1 MLRFLWIV
9 LALAAAAVLMP
20 LGIANR
26 QPVTLVLDPFGR
38 IGTPLAVSVPLSLLL
53 FLVLLAGLLLGG
65 FATWLGQGKWRH
77 AARQKSR
84 EAFTYKAQAD
94 RLAREF
100 DPSSGAAS
108 ADTSGPRSRTARLA
122 HGR

>member
-9 LALAAAAVLMP
+9 LAIAAAAVLMP
-20 LGIANR
+20 IGIANR
-26 QPVTLVLDPFGR
+26 QPVTLNLDPFGR
-38 IGTPLAVSVPLSLLL
+38 AVSPLAIDLPLSLLL

-65 FATWLGQGKWRH
+65 LATWLGQGKWRH
-77 AARQKSR
+77 AAREKSR

-94 RLAREF
+94 RLAREI
-100 DPSSGAAS
+100 DPNA
-108 ADTSGPRSRTARLA
+108 TPENSGPRTRAARLA